1 MLRKILSPAGIGVV
15 TALCLTGLL
24 MAAPGASPLADAAM
38 RNDPT
43 TVKTLLG
50 QGADLNAA
58 QNDGMTALH
67 WAALN
72 GDLAMTQVLL
82 HAGANV
88 NASTRIGGYTPL
100 HVAAK
105 NGHATIVE
113 ALLASG
119 AHAGTADTYGTT
131 PLMLAA
137 ASGSAEAV
145 TTLVRAGAD
154 VNARESGKGETA
166 LMLAAA
172 NDRPAAMQVLLAHGA
187 DWRPSTTI
195 HDWSKAV
202 PSRPRMGRSSAGA
215 GKSSENADA
224 ANGREGRGGADDANP
239 KYPRLVGKQ
248 GGLTALLFAARH
260 GYTGAVQV
268 LLKGGADVNEV
279 DPGDQTSALMIAIVN
294 GHYDLAE
301 TLLAAGADPR
311 LAQANGAAPL
321 YGLLNCE
328 WSPKADYPQP
338 TAYKQQTTSY
348 LTLMADLLAHGADPN
363 ARLKEKVWYTS
374 YNRDYSGLDEAGATP
389 FWRAAWADD
398 VPAMKLL
405 VAHGADPNVWTVN
418 SASVGVYQTAGY
430 GLPEAKQDM
439 SGLAPV
445 PLGAPDIPPLLAA
458 SGEEF
463 GSSLT
468 AGKLRFAPTGMLPAV
483 KYLVEELHVDVNARD
498 AKGFTALHN
507 AASRGDNA
515 MILYLVSKGADIT
528 AVNRRGQTV
537 ADMANG
543 PFQRVNP
550 FPETIALAKKL
561 GAKLVHKCVSCGG

>member
-1 MLRKILSPAGIGVV
+1 MVRRLVKPAGLGVV
-15 TALCLTGLL
+15 AALCLTMVAL
-24 MAAPGASPLADAAM
+24 ASPSASPLADAVM
-38 RNDPT
+38 RSDHT
-43 TVKTLLG
+43 AVKTLLEH
-50 QGADLNAA
+50 GADLNAP

-67 WAALN
+67 WAAQN
-72 GDLAMTQVLL
+72 GDLTMTQALL

-100 HVAAK
+100 QIAAK
-105 NGHATIVE
+105 NGHATTVE
-113 ALLASG
+113 ALLAGG
-119 AHAGTADTYGTT
+119 ANAGAPDTYGTT

-137 ASGSAEAV
+137 ASGSAQAV
-145 TTLVRAGAD
+145 TALLRAGAD

-172 NDRPAAMQVLLAHGA
+172 NDRADAMQVLLAHGA

-195 HDWSKAV
+195 HDWGKA
-202 PSRPRMGRSSAGA
+202 SAGRPRSGRA
-215 GKSSENADA
+215 SSEGSGESAVA
-224 ANGREGRGGADDANP
+224 PSARGARGGGADDANP

-248 GGLTALLFAARH
+248 GGLTALLFAARQ
-260 GYTGAVQV
+260 GYTDAVQV
-268 LLKGGADVNEV
+268 LIKGGADVNEV

-301 TLLAAGADPR
+301 ALLAAGADPR

-338 TAYKQQTTSY
+338 TAHKQQTTSY
-348 LTLMADLLAHGADPN
+348 LTLMADLLSHGADPN

-405 VAHGADPNVWTVN
+405 VARGADPNVWTIN

-430 GLPEAKQDM
+430 GLPEAKRDM
-439 SGLAPV
+439 SGLTPV

-483 KYLVEELHVDVNARD
+483 TYLVEELHVDVNARD

-515 MILYLVSKGADIT
+515 MIRYLVSKGADIT

-550 FPETIALAKKL
+550 FPETIALAEKL
-561 GAKLVHKCVSCGG
+561 GAKLLHKCISCGG

>member
-1 MLRKILSPAGIGVV
+1 MLCRMVKPAGLGLVA
-15 TALCLTGLL
+15 ALCLTGLIL
-24 MAAPGASPLADAAM
+24 ASPGASPLADAAM
-38 RNDPT
+38 RSDQVA
-43 TVKTLLG
+43 VKTLLEH
-50 QGADLNAA
+50 GADPNAA

-67 WAALN
+67 WAAEN
-72 GDLAMTQVLL
+72 GDVAMTRALL
-82 HAGANV
+82 HAAANV
-88 NASTRIGGYTPL
+88 NAATRIGGYTPL
-100 HVAAK
+100 QVAAK
-105 NGHATIVE
+105 NGHAAIVE
-113 ALLASG
+113 TLLAGG
-119 AHAGTADTYGTT
+119 AHAGAADAYGTT

-137 ASGSAEAV
+137 ASGSAQAV
-145 TTLVRAGAD
+145 TAIIGAGAD
-154 VNARESGKGETA
+154 VNARESVKGETA

-195 HDWSKAV
+195 HDWSKA
-202 PSRPRMGRSSAGA
+202 PA
-215 GKSSENADA
+215 GKARSPRSPA
-224 ANGREGRGGADDANP
+224 ATDESGAAIGRGGRGAGADEANP

-248 GGLTALLFAARH
+248 GGLTALLFAARQ
-260 GYTGAVQV
+260 GYTDAVQV
-268 LLKGGADVNEV
+268 LLKSGADPNEV

-301 TLLAAGADPR
+301 TLLGAGADPR
-311 LAQANGAAPL
+311 LAQVNGAAPL

-338 TAYKQQTTSY
+338 TANKQQTTSY

-405 VAHGADPNVWTVN
+405 VAHGADPNVWTIN

-439 SGLAPV
+439 SGVSPV
-445 PLGAPDIPPLLAA
+445 PLNAPDIPPLLAA

-483 KYLVEELHVDVNARD
+483 KYLVEELHADVNARD

-543 PFQRVNP
+543 PFQRVSP
-550 FPETIALAKKL
+550 FPETIALAEKL
-561 GAKLVHKCVSCGG
+561 GAKLLHKCVSCGG